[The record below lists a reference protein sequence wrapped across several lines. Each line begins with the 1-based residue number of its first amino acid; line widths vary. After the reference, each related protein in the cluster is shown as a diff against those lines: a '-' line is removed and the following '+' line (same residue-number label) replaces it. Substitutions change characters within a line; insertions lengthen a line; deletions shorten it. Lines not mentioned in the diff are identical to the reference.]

1 MLQKCVQELAA
12 KNFSLLTECQKLS
25 KVSKLSEK
33 LISELEHE
41 NLEQQ
46 VQVNSLFDQVKMLR
60 TRMYHV
66 SRAFDIDAEHRAAN
80 QVIKMMQAETS
91 RPISFWRHSKDN
103 RISLQQ
109 KKIKSWEIKLRPNQI
124 LYNVLVS
131 LVSE

>member
-91 RPISFWRHSKDN
+91 RPHD
-103 RISLQQ
+103 
-109 KKIKSWEIKLRPNQI
+109 
-124 LYNVLVS
+124 
-131 LVSE
+131 